1 MAPQQDRGGPLL
13 RDALQ
18 PQRATAVCDIGANP
32 IDGEPPYRSMLEQGL
47 CTVVGFEPQSEALSQ
62 LRREQGPLE
71 TYLPYV
77 IADGHRHTLHR
88 CRTPGMTGLF
98 APAPEYLG
106 LFNDFTL
113 LGDVIGTGL
122 VETRTLDSIEEIE
135 HLDFLK
141 IDVQGS
147 ELMVFESG
155 RSKLSRAV
163 AIQTEVSFMPLYRD
177 QPLFWEVDRE
187 LRAQGFVPHAF
198 DAVKRWPLS
207 PYRDPKH
214 PRVAVNQLLEADVV
228 YVRDFV
234 DPGAM
239 DPEQLKHLAL
249 IAHCCYGSYD
259 LVVLCLKRLVDVGA
273 AEADLP
279 DRYLRLVHATPSVTD
294 DLSAFSMNISFR
306 VGD

>member
-1 MAPQQDRGGPLL
+1 MTPQKDPGGPLL

-18 PQRATAVCDIGANP
+18 PQRPTAVCDIGANP
-32 IDGEPPYRSMLEQGL
+32 IDGDPPYRSMLEQGL
-47 CTVVGFEPQSEALSQ
+47 CTVVGFEPQSEALNQ

-77 IADGHRHTLHR
+77 IADGDRHTLHR
-88 CRTPGMTGLF
+88 CRIPGMTGLF

-106 LFNDFTL
+106 LFNDFPL

-135 HLDFLK
+135 QLDFLK

-198 DAVKRWPLS
+198 DAIKRWPLS
-207 PYRDPKH
+207 PYQDPRNH
-214 PRVAVNQLLEADVV
+214 RRPLNQLLEADIV

-234 DPGAM
+234 DPHAM
-239 DPEQLKHLAL
+239 SDEQLKHLAL
-249 IAHCCYGSYD
+249 IAHCCYRSYD
-259 LVVLCLKRLVDVGA
+259 LVLLCLHRLVATGA
-273 AEADLP
+273 AERDLP
-279 DRYLRLVHATPSVTD
+279 ERYLELVQAGIRQD
-294 DLSAFSMNISFR
+294 ALSAFSLNMSYR
-306 VGD
+306 TEG